1 MLAVVLAATASTMW
15 GAGDFIGG
23 LVTKRVPVLLVALIT
38 WGAGLM
44 LTALLVVVFD
54 PSLPPEKTVVFGLL
68 GGVFGAIGLGSLY
81 KGLAVGRMG
90 IVAPIAALSS
100 LVGAVVGLI
109 QGDRPSSVQ
118 FAGMAAAIV
127 GAVLAATAP
136 DTGGARRGRVAAG
149 VGYAVLAAVGLGG
162 TLVCLDAAGE
172 ASATWTALLLRVSS
186 IVLVGLLA
194 IVTRPSVR
202 AIRGKDLATLSAVGA
217 ADNGAN
223 VLFALATTKGLLTV
237 VAVISSLVPV
247 VTALLA
253 WLLLHEHLTRHQLV
267 GVVLTLGGVVAIA
280 AG

>member
-1 MLAVVLAATASTMW
+1 VLAVVLAAAASTLW
-15 GAGDFIGG
+15 GTGDFIGG
-23 LVTKRVPVLLVALIT
+23 LLTKRISVLLVALIT
-38 WGAGLM
+38 WGTGLA
-44 LTALLVVVFD
+44 LTGALVVVFD
-54 PSLPPEKTVVFGLL
+54 PQVPSGRAIAFGLL

-109 QGDRPSSVQ
+109 QGERPSSVQ
-118 FAGMAAAIV
+118 LAGMLAAVV

-136 DTGGARRGRVAAG
+136 EHGGERRGVAAG
-149 VGYAVLAAVGLGG
+149 VGYAVMAAVGIGA
-162 TLVCLDAAGE
+162 TVVCLDAAAE
-172 ASATWTALLLRVSS
+172 ASVTWAALLLRASS
-186 IVLVGLLA
+186 VPIVA
-194 IVTRPSVR
+194 IAALVTRPSVR
-202 AIRGKDLATLSAVGA
+202 VVRRRDVATLSAVGA

-223 VLFALATTKGLLTV
+223 VLFAYATTKGLLTI

-247 VTALLA
+247 VTVLLA
-253 WLLLHEHLTRHQLV
+253 RVLLHEHLTRHQLV